1 MGLAA
6 PNVGVISTYRLEE
19 VTLAS
24 VPSLETLRE
33 PRTNS
38 EDSDAPRIRVL
49 RFSPAVGLSQGA
61 ARAKI
66 FPMVRYERLSDWLAI
81 AVPYKSVIADRRPR
95 VVGSS
100 RASQSFEFVK
110 NRHQPKVRRSTLST
124 PPLLRSLYRMRILL
138 APLLFSYIRTVL
150 GVPFVKDAIRTV
162 VSAAR
167 PKAPPPDS
175 ADFWFHIVI
184 SIFLVLAG
192 GVFAG

>member
-1 MGLAA
+1 MHPFHLLRPCGSQEL
-6 PNVGVISTYRLEE
+6 GVKIWMLLVSESCVFFLPQSARPR
-19 VTLAS
+19 
-24 VPSLETLRE
+24 VPPV
-33 PRTNS
+33 PRS
-38 EDSDAPRIRVL
+38 FQRC
-49 RFSPAVGLSQGA
+49 
-61 ARAKI
+61 
-66 FPMVRYERLSDWLAI
+66 YERLSDWLAI
-81 AVPYKSVIADRRPR
+81 AVPYKSVIADRRTPSCR
-95 VVGSS
+95 IITCSS
-100 RASQSFEFVK
+100 IEVPFEFVK

-124 PPLLRSLYRMRILL
+124 PPLLHSLYRMRILL

-167 PKAPPPDS
+167 PKAPPPGS

>member
-1 MGLAA
+1 
-6 PNVGVISTYRLEE
+6 
-19 VTLAS
+19 
-24 VPSLETLRE
+24 
-33 PRTNS
+33 
-38 EDSDAPRIRVL
+38 
-49 RFSPAVGLSQGA
+49 
-61 ARAKI
+61 
-66 FPMVRYERLSDWLAI
+66 
-81 AVPYKSVIADRRPR
+81 
-95 VVGSS
+95 
-100 RASQSFEFVK
+100 
-110 NRHQPKVRRSTLST
+110 
-124 PPLLRSLYRMRILL
+124 MRILL